1 MDIYVQNST
10 VIPMNQPGEI
20 IRNGNIHIQDGR
32 IFEVSRQRKELVP
45 EGVKLIDGTKLVILP
60 GLINAHV
67 HLFQSLIRG
76 ICDNLSLID
85 WLKKVYAIGKVL
97 TPEDCYQGAKLG
109 CLESIRSGTT
119 TIVDHHFLF
128 RDPEIADSILSA
140 FKDMHIRGILV
151 RGMMDEGELAPP
163 EAKQS
168 HVEIFNHCDKLLST
182 YAADIRSKKIG
193 IMVGPNTPGINCTPE
208 LIRESKRFAKDKG
221 IRIST
226 HIAEN
231 EDIVKH
237 VREKYG
243 YTGVVEFLHELDFLG
258 EEIIGAHSV
267 KLNPLEIKLLSET
280 KTKVVHNPVTNMFLG
295 DGIAPIV
302 QMIQNGV
309 TVSLGSDSTAG
320 NNSQDMFEVMKTA
333 TLLQRVALEDA
344 TVLPPWETLELATVN
359 GAKALGLVKEIGTL
373 EAGKRADLIG
383 LDFSC
388 SPHATA
394 MHSEISQI
402 VHCARPSD
410 VKLVIIDG
418 EIIMEDGVILENKET
433 NILETGQRTGTSLV
447 KRIQA

>member
-1 MDIYVQNST
+1 METYIHNPT
-10 VIPMNQPGEI
+10 IIPMNQHGKI
-20 IRNGNIHIQDGR
+20 IRNGNIHIQDGKLV
-32 IFEVSRQRKELVP
+32 EVSQQRKDHVP
-45 EGVKLIDGTKLVILP
+45 EEAKLIDGTKLVILP

-76 ICDNLSLID
+76 ICDNLSLLD
-85 WLKKVYAIGKVL
+85 WLKRVYAVGKVL
-97 TPEDCYQGAKLG
+97 TPTDCYQGAQLG

-168 HVEIFNHCDKLLST
+168 HGEIFNHCDKLLST
-182 YAADIRSKKIG
+182 YEADIKSKKIG
-193 IMVGPNTPGINCTPE
+193 IMIGPNTPGINCTPE
-208 LIRESKRFAKDKG
+208 LIRESKRFANDKG
-221 IRIST
+221 IGIST

-237 VREKYG
+237 VRKKYG
-243 YTGVVEFLHELDFLG
+243 YAGVVEFLHGLDFLG

-302 QMIQNGV
+302 QMVQNGV
-309 TVSLGSDSTAG
+309 TVALGSDSTAG

-344 TVLPPWETLELATVN
+344 TVLPPWEILELATIN
-359 GAKALGLVKEIGTL
+359 GAKALGLANEIGTL

-394 MHSEISQI
+394 MHSEISQV

-418 EIIMEDGVILENKET
+418 EIVMEDGVIVGNKET
-433 NILETGQRTGTSLV
+433 NILETGQRTGISLV